1 MNRILLKGV
10 RTGRYAYYEFNL
22 LQPVEQV
29 EKIERLSPM
38 NRHMQQNSSG
48 ESFASL
54 FKKAAQRHE
63 ANQKYNSNTFDKL
76 C

>member
-1 MNRILLKGV
+1 V
-10 RTGRYAYYEFNL
+10 RTGRYAYYEFQL

-29 EKIERLSPM
+29 ERIERLNPM
-38 NRHMQQNSSG
+38 NRHTKQNNSG

-54 FKKAAQRHE
+54 FKKAIQKHE